1 MLPLRH
7 WVFDLDGTLTRAVHD
22 FAAIRSALEIEP
34 NADILQ
40 HLASLPQAV
49 AAQKHA
55 WLLEHERQL
64 AQQAQ
69 PAQGA
74 VELLNYLHEQGAQ
87 LAILTRNAR
96 ELALLSL
103 KVLGVAQYFAAP
115 CIIGRDEAAPKPDPQ
130 GLQHLAAHWQVTPKQ
145 LVLVGDFH
153 FDLACARR
161 RRLGDF
167 GQSTEQFM
175 AGFGPPLLC
184 KLQRLAGAVK
194 NRRPELI

>member
-96 ELALLSL
+96 ELAQLSL

-130 GLQHLAAHWQVTPKQ
+130 GLQHLAAYWQVTPKQ

-153 FDLACARR
+153 FDLACAR
-161 RRLGDF
+161 
-167 GQSTEQFM
+167 
-175 AGFGPPLLC
+175 A
-184 KLQRLAGAVK
+184 AGALAILVNQPSNLWPDLAHHCFADCSALLAQLK
-194 NRRPELI
+194 TGVLS